1 MEIYDGVD
9 IYSKEYDYEDLKI
22 AICVVEYLNNVC
34 LSADYEDIV
43 RITITIKDKWKELE
57 AQGLL
62 TEEEYAYI
70 QRFAINYLHDN
81 IIQIM
86 ESLR

>member
-9 IYSKEYDYEDLKI
+9 IYSKEYDYDDLKI
-22 AICVVEYLNNVC
+22 AICVAEYLNNVC
-34 LSADYEDIV
+34 VSADYEEIAKL
-43 RITITIKDKWKELE
+43 TITIKNKWNELKT
-57 AQGLL
+57 QGLL
-62 TEEEYAYI
+62 SKEEYAYI

-86 ESLR
+86 EELK